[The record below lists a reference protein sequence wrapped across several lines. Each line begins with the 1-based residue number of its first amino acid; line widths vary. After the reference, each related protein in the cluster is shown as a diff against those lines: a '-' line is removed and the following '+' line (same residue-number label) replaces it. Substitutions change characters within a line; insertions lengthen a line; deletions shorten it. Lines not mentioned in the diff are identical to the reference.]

1 MKSYPIKVDAVNQL
15 VDGPNPSGGAIPYST
30 LANIKKTP
38 IPISTN
44 PAAIKMLESQPEG
57 TAGGDSGGLTYV

>member
-1 MKSYPIKVDAVNQL
+1 
-15 VDGPNPSGGAIPYST
+15 

-38 IPISTN
+38 TPISTK
-44 PAAIKMLESQPEG
+44 PATIKMLESQPEG